1 MTLQRGKWESTADII
16 QEKFEEM
23 VLFVSQTLETGI
35 AELWDM
41 NYFSFLRLLNK
52 ADEITE
58 ARLKQLKETKKTK

>member
-35 AELWDM
+35 TELWDM

-58 ARLKQLKETKKTK
+58 ARLKQLKETKKK